1 MCEDVIDAV
10 TKQRNSH
17 FNSGDMFTPMDRP
30 IDFWNSSS
38 FPDYQ
43 DDQMTFSRRRPY
55 RWEECGFGVRF
66 GSSRASPSDC
76 SFTDLVAQGPAPSH
90 PPTSLGTFDADNSVQ
105 SSWSPM
111 DNFRDEQD
119 DLDRS
124 LRGLNDLDLKPI
136 DTSQDVT
143 GKPFSSSFVPSK
155 SSYVPSQSSYAP
167 SQSSYAPSQ
176 SSYVPSQSSY
186 TPSQSSYTPSQSSY
200 APSQSSYVP
209 SQSSLG
215 SSNRFIPPQSSY
227 IPPQSSQPL
236 YSPPKPSQPPFASS
250 KPPLALSQSSLTS
263 QSSFTGPLDT
273 LSYDGKDAWSHDG
286 SSVSRSSRSSVPSL
300 PHLPSISV
308 SSNEVELQHPIF
320 NPLTTKY
327 QPTGQLTT
335 GSSVCP
341 LYSDLLTNKNGV
353 CISIGH
359 NNEMVE
365 LILAFYYDDLL
376 RELRVN
382 GISQPGFYLNSHGFF
397 LVVPQGSPDIDMD
410 RIIKKIA
417 DQHLNG
423 VMKTQRI
430 RLSLDDEAYV
440 NYLLYVTENSHR

>member
-43 DDQMTFSRRRPY
+43 DDRMTFSRRRPY
-55 RWEECGFGVRF
+55 RWVEGQRGLV
-66 GSSRASPSDC
+66 SPLSRASGDC
-76 SFTDLVAQGPAPSH
+76 TFTDLVAQGWSPAPSH
-90 PPTSLGTFDADNSVQ
+90 PPTFDADNSVQ

-155 SSYVPSQSSYAP
+155 SSYV
-167 SQSSYAPSQ
+167 
-176 SSYVPSQSSY
+176 
-186 TPSQSSYTPSQSSY
+186 PSQSSYTPSQSSY

-286 SSVSRSSRSSVPSL
+286 SSVSRSSRSSLPSL

>member
-1 MCEDVIDAV
+1 
-10 TKQRNSH
+10 
-17 FNSGDMFTPMDRP
+17 
-30 IDFWNSSS
+30 
-38 FPDYQ
+38 
-43 DDQMTFSRRRPY
+43 
-55 RWEECGFGVRF
+55 
-66 GSSRASPSDC
+66 
-76 SFTDLVAQGPAPSH
+76 
-90 PPTSLGTFDADNSVQ
+90 
-105 SSWSPM
+105 M

-176 SSYVPSQSSY
+176 SSYVPSQSS
-186 TPSQSSYTPSQSSY
+186 
-200 APSQSSYVP
+200 
-209 SQSSLG
+209 LG

-227 IPPQSSQPL
+227 IPSQSSQPL